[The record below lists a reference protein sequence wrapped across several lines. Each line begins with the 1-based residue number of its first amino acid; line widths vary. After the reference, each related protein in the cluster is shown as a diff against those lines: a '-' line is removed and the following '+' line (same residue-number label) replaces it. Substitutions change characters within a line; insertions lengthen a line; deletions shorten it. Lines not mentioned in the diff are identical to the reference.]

1 MLTRLGETATIESML
16 DMFHSAFG
24 NTETPEYI
32 FKDIHGC
39 EQEPAESI
47 VSYAG
52 KVEELCYQAVELHA
66 IQRSQHV
73 LLKNVM

>member
-1 MLTRLGETATIESML
+1 MSRGKRYYRQYAGYVPQYIWK
-16 DMFHSAFG
+16 HSDSRV
-24 NTETPEYI
+24 YI